1 MSLSLSGESRDF
13 LQKLHAKAEEFG
25 HEFILPEHLL
35 FLFTE
40 TPVTEEIFESFQV
53 PPGEIRNRL
62 ADFFERKVE
71 RVGENCEISF
81 SSSVLRIF
89 SHAEQQVVSS
99 GRRELEVTDLLVSL
113 FLEEQSY
120 AVYLLRSFGMEFAD
134 VLSAVTGITHPEAR
148 AEDGKNETEDGVGK
162 KRSALELYTVNLTE
176 LARAGKLDAVIGRS
190 KELGSVLRTLS
201 RRKKNNPLL
210 VGEPGVGKT
219 AVVEGLAVRIARG
232 EVPEQFANLVIYA
245 LDMGALTAGTKF
257 RGQFEERLKNVI
269 RELSASPD
277 HVLFIDEIH
286 TVIGAGAVGSG
297 SLDASNI
304 LKPSLNRG
312 ELRCIGATTNEEY
325 RNQLLKDK
333 AFSRRFQKIDVP
345 EPSSEESLQILSG
358 IAPAYGKHYDVS
370 FEPETLKRIVE
381 LAERHIFDRFMP
393 DKAID
398 LLDEAGAANRMAE
411 HPLKTIPPAF
421 VEHLAAE
428 MFGIP
433 ETQTTG
439 GEAERLRML
448 DAELRKVVIGQDP
461 AIDAVVSA
469 IKLSRS
475 GLSNA
480 DRPVGAF
487 LFAGPTGV
495 GKTELSKRLASTL
508 GIGFVRFDMSEYAE
522 EYSISKL
529 IGSSPGYVGFEQG
542 GLLTERIL
550 RCPHCVLLL
559 DEMEKAHP
567 KIYNLML
574 QIMDYGVMTDNSGR
588 RVDFRNVI
596 LIMTTNVGA
605 RSLAEH
611 AIGFQAA
618 DQTDSRVES
627 ALRKHFPP
635 EFRNRLDGMIPFH
648 PLSPESIRKI
658 VRKFLSEAEDRLRKR
673 GIALKADGKAV
684 DWLAEHG
691 FDEKLGARPLERL
704 IRDEILAK
712 LADTLL
718 FHSEQ
723 GVDTVR
729 ISAGKDGIILK
740 TLAAGHSGPER

>member
-40 TPVTEEIFESFQV
+40 TPVTEEIFKSFQV

-62 ADFFERKVE
+62 VDFFERKVE

-148 AEDGKNETEDGVGK
+148 AEDGKNETENGEGK

-232 EVPEQFANLVIYA
+232 EVPEQFENLVIYA

-312 ELRCIGATTNEEY
+312 ELRCIGATTNEEH

-358 IAPAYGKHYDVS
+358 IAPAYEKHYDVS

-439 GEAERLRML
+439 GEAERLRVL

-611 AIGFQAA
+611 AIGFQTA

-718 FHSEQ
+718 FQSEK

-729 ISAGKDGIILK
+729 ISAGKDGITLK
-740 TLAAGHSGPER
+740 TLASGR

>member
-40 TPVTEEIFESFQV
+40 TPVTEEIFKSFQV

-62 ADFFERKVE
+62 VDFFERKVE

-134 VLSAVTGITHPEAR
+134 VLSAVTGVTHPEAR
-148 AEDGKNETEDGVGK
+148 AEDGKTEAEDEEGK

-190 KELGSVLRTLS
+190 KELESVLRTLS

-232 EVPEQFANLVIYA
+232 EVPEQFANLVLYA

-345 EPSSEESLQILSG
+345 EPSSEESLLILSG
-358 IAPAYGKHYDVS
+358 IAPAYEKHYDVS

-433 ETQTTG
+433 ETQTSG
-439 GEAERLRML
+439 GEAERLRVL

-648 PLSPESIRKI
+648 PLSRESIRKI

-718 FHSEQ
+718 FQSEK

-740 TLAAGHSGPER
+740 TLGAGHSGPER

>member
-1 MSLSLSGESRDF
+1 MSLNLSGETRDF
-13 LQKLHAKAEEFG
+13 LRKVHAKAEEFG

-35 FLFTE
+35 FLFAE
-40 TPVTEEIFESFQV
+40 TPVTEKIFESFQV
-53 PPGEIRNRL
+53 QPGEIRNRL
-62 ADFFERKVE
+62 VDFFERKVE

-99 GRRELEVTDLLVSL
+99 GRSELEVTDLLVSL

-134 VLSAVTGITHPEAR
+134 VLSAVTGVTHPEAR
-148 AEDGKNETEDGVGK
+148 AEDGKTEAEDEEGK

-190 KELGSVLRTLS
+190 KELESVLRTLS

-232 EVPEQFANLVIYA
+232 EVPEQFANLVLYA

-345 EPSSEESLQILSG
+345 EPSSEESLLILSG
-358 IAPAYGKHYDVS
+358 IAPAYEKHYDVS

-433 ETQTTG
+433 ETQTSG
-439 GEAERLRML
+439 GEAERLRVL

-648 PLSPESIRKI
+648 PLSRESIRKI

-673 GIALKADGKAV
+673 RIALKADGKAV

-718 FHSEQ
+718 FQS
-723 GVDTVR
+723 GKGMDTVR

>member
-40 TPVTEEIFESFQV
+40 TPVTEEIFKSFQV

-62 ADFFERKVE
+62 VDFFERKVE

-148 AEDGKNETEDGVGK
+148 TEDGKNETENGEGK

-232 EVPEQFANLVIYA
+232 EVPEQFENLVIYA

-439 GEAERLRML
+439 GEAERLRVL

-542 GLLTERIL
+542 GLLTERVL

-611 AIGFQAA
+611 AIGFQTA

-718 FHSEQ
+718 FQSEK

-729 ISAGKDGIILK
+729 ISAGKDGITLK
-740 TLAAGHSGPER
+740 TLASGR

>member
-40 TPVTEEIFESFQV
+40 TPVTEEIFKSFQV

-62 ADFFERKVE
+62 VDFFERKVE

-134 VLSAVTGITHPEAR
+134 VLSAVTGVTHPEAR
-148 AEDGKNETEDGVGK
+148 AEDGKNETKDGEGK
-162 KRSALELYTVNLTE
+162 KRAALELYTGNLTE
-176 LARAGKLDAVIGRS
+176 RARAGKLDAVIGRS

-232 EVPEQFANLVIYA
+232 EVPEQFENLVIYA

-358 IAPAYGKHYDVS
+358 IAPAYEKHYDVS

-439 GEAERLRML
+439 GEAERLRVL

-718 FHSEQ
+718 FQSEK

-729 ISAGKDGIILK
+729 ISAGKDGITLK
-740 TLAAGHSGPER
+740 TLASGR

>member
-1 MSLSLSGESRDF
+1 
-13 LQKLHAKAEEFG
+13 
-25 HEFILPEHLL
+25 
-35 FLFTE
+35 
-40 TPVTEEIFESFQV
+40 
-53 PPGEIRNRL
+53 
-62 ADFFERKVE
+62 
-71 RVGENCEISF
+71 
-81 SSSVLRIF
+81 
-89 SHAEQQVVSS
+89 
-99 GRRELEVTDLLVSL
+99 
-113 FLEEQSY
+113 
-120 AVYLLRSFGMEFAD
+120 
-134 VLSAVTGITHPEAR
+134 
-148 AEDGKNETEDGVGK
+148 
-162 KRSALELYTVNLTE
+162 
-176 LARAGKLDAVIGRS
+176 
-190 KELGSVLRTLS
+190 
-201 RRKKNNPLL
+201 
-210 VGEPGVGKT
+210 
-219 AVVEGLAVRIARG
+219 
-232 EVPEQFANLVIYA
+232 
-245 LDMGALTAGTKF
+245 
-257 RGQFEERLKNVI
+257 
-269 RELSASPD
+269 
-277 HVLFIDEIH
+277 
-286 TVIGAGAVGSG
+286 
-297 SLDASNI
+297 
-304 LKPSLNRG
+304 
-312 ELRCIGATTNEEY
+312 
-325 RNQLLKDK
+325 
-333 AFSRRFQKIDVP
+333 
-345 EPSSEESLQILSG
+345 
-358 IAPAYGKHYDVS
+358 
-370 FEPETLKRIVE
+370 
-381 LAERHIFDRFMP
+381 
-393 DKAID
+393 
-398 LLDEAGAANRMAE
+398 
-411 HPLKTIPPAF
+411 
-421 VEHLAAE
+421 

-439 GEAERLRML
+439 GEAERLRVL

-542 GLLTERIL
+542 GLLTERVL

-611 AIGFQAA
+611 AIGFQTA

-718 FHSEQ
+718 FQSEK

-729 ISAGKDGIILK
+729 ISAGKDGITLK
-740 TLAAGHSGPER
+740 TLASGR

>member
-1 MSLSLSGESRDF
+1 MSLYGESRDF

-40 TPVTEEIFESFQV
+40 TPVTEEIFKSFQV

-62 ADFFERKVE
+62 VDFFERKVE

-148 AEDGKNETEDGVGK
+148 AEDGKNETEDGEGK

-219 AVVEGLAVRIARG
+219 AVVEGLAVRIAHG

-358 IAPAYGKHYDVS
+358 IAPAYEKHYDVS

-398 LLDEAGAANRMAE
+398 LLDEAEPR
-411 HPLKTIPPAF
+411 
-421 VEHLAAE
+421 
-428 MFGIP
+428 
-433 ETQTTG
+433 TG
-439 GEAERLRML
+439 W
-448 DAELRKVVIGQDP
+448 
-461 AIDAVVSA
+461 
-469 IKLSRS
+469 
-475 GLSNA
+475 
-480 DRPVGAF
+480 
-487 LFAGPTGV
+487 
-495 GKTELSKRLASTL
+495 
-508 GIGFVRFDMSEYAE
+508 
-522 EYSISKL
+522 
-529 IGSSPGYVGFEQG
+529 
-542 GLLTERIL
+542 
-550 RCPHCVLLL
+550 
-559 DEMEKAHP
+559 
-567 KIYNLML
+567 
-574 QIMDYGVMTDNSGR
+574 
-588 RVDFRNVI
+588 RN
-596 LIMTTNVGA
+596 
-605 RSLAEH
+605 
-611 AIGFQAA
+611 
-618 DQTDSRVES
+618 
-627 ALRKHFPP
+627 
-635 EFRNRLDGMIPFH
+635 
-648 PLSPESIRKI
+648 IR
-658 VRKFLSEAEDRLRKR
+658 
-673 GIALKADGKAV
+673 
-684 DWLAEHG
+684 
-691 FDEKLGARPLERL
+691 
-704 IRDEILAK
+704 
-712 LADTLL
+712 
-718 FHSEQ
+718 
-723 GVDTVR
+723 
-729 ISAGKDGIILK
+729 
-740 TLAAGHSGPER
+740 

>member
-1 MSLSLSGESRDF
+1 MSLNLSGETRDF
-13 LQKLHAKAEEFG
+13 LRKVHAKAEEFG

-35 FLFTE
+35 FLFAE
-40 TPVTEEIFESFQV
+40 TPVTEKIFESFQV
-53 PPGEIRNRL
+53 QPGEIRNRL
-62 ADFFERKVE
+62 VDFFERKVE

-99 GRRELEVTDLLVSL
+99 GRSELEVTDLLVSL

-134 VLSAVTGITHPEAR
+134 VLSAVTGVTHPEAR
-148 AEDGKNETEDGVGK
+148 AEDGKTEAEDEEGK

-190 KELGSVLRTLS
+190 KELESVLRTLS

-210 VGEPGVGKT
+210 VGEPGIGKT

-232 EVPEQFANLVIYA
+232 EVPEQFANLVLYA

-345 EPSSEESLQILSG
+345 EPSSEESLLILSG
-358 IAPAYGKHYDVS
+358 IAPAYEKHYDVS

-433 ETQTTG
+433 ETQTSG
-439 GEAERLRML
+439 GEAERLRVL

-648 PLSPESIRKI
+648 PLSRESIRKI

-718 FHSEQ
+718 FQSGK

-740 TLAAGHSGPER
+740 THAAGHSGPER

>member
-1 MSLSLSGESRDF
+1 MSLNLSGETRDF
-13 LQKLHAKAEEFG
+13 LRKVHAKAEEFG

-35 FLFTE
+35 FLFAE
-40 TPVTEEIFESFQV
+40 TPVTEKIFESFQV
-53 PPGEIRNRL
+53 QPGEIRNRL
-62 ADFFERKVE
+62 VDFFERKVE

-99 GRRELEVTDLLVSL
+99 GRSELEVTDLLVSL

-134 VLSAVTGITHPEAR
+134 VLSAVTGVTHPEAR
-148 AEDGKNETEDGVGK
+148 AEDGKTEAEDEEGK

-190 KELGSVLRTLS
+190 KELESVLRTLS

-232 EVPEQFANLVIYA
+232 EVPEQFANLVLYA

-345 EPSSEESLQILSG
+345 EPSSEESLLILSG
-358 IAPAYGKHYDVS
+358 IAPAYEKHYDVS

-433 ETQTTG
+433 ETQTSG
-439 GEAERLRML
+439 GEAERLRVL

-648 PLSPESIRKI
+648 PLSRESIRKI

-718 FHSEQ
+718 FQSEK

>member
-1 MSLSLSGESRDF
+1 MSLNLSGETRDF
-13 LQKLHAKAEEFG
+13 LRKVHAKAEEFG

-35 FLFTE
+35 FLFAE
-40 TPVTEEIFESFQV
+40 TPVTEKIFESFQV
-53 PPGEIRNRL
+53 QPGEIRNRL
-62 ADFFERKVE
+62 VDFFERKVE

-99 GRRELEVTDLLVSL
+99 GRSELEVTDLLVSL

-134 VLSAVTGITHPEAR
+134 VLSAVTGVTHPEAR
-148 AEDGKNETEDGVGK
+148 AEDGKTEAEDEEGK

-190 KELGSVLRTLS
+190 KELESVLRTLS

-219 AVVEGLAVRIARG
+219 AVVEGLAVWIARG
-232 EVPEQFANLVIYA
+232 EVPEQFANLVLYA

-345 EPSSEESLQILSG
+345 EPSSEESLLILSG
-358 IAPAYGKHYDVS
+358 IAPAYEKHYDVS

-433 ETQTTG
+433 ETQTSG
-439 GEAERLRML
+439 GEAERLRVL

-718 FHSEQ
+718 FQS
-723 GVDTVR
+723 GKGMDTVR

>member
-1 MSLSLSGESRDF
+1 MSLSGESRDF

-99 GRRELEVTDLLVSL
+99 GRSELEVTDLLVSL

-148 AEDGKNETEDGVGK
+148 AEDGKNETEDGEGK

-718 FHSEQ
+718 FQSGK

>member
-1 MSLSLSGESRDF
+1 MSLNLSGETRDF
-13 LQKLHAKAEEFG
+13 LRKVHAKAEEFG

-35 FLFTE
+35 FLFAE
-40 TPVTEEIFESFQV
+40 TPVTEKIFESFQV
-53 PPGEIRNRL
+53 QPGEIWNRL
-62 ADFFERKVE
+62 VDFFERKVE

-99 GRRELEVTDLLVSL
+99 GRSELEVTDLLVSL

-134 VLSAVTGITHPEAR
+134 VLSAVTGVTHPEAR
-148 AEDGKNETEDGVGK
+148 AEDGKTEAEDEEGK

-190 KELGSVLRTLS
+190 KELESVLRTLS

-232 EVPEQFANLVIYA
+232 EVPEQFANLVLYA

-345 EPSSEESLQILSG
+345 EPSSEESLLILSG
-358 IAPAYGKHYDVS
+358 IAPAYEKHYDVS

-433 ETQTTG
+433 ETQTSG
-439 GEAERLRML
+439 GEAERLRVL

-718 FHSEQ
+718 FQS
-723 GVDTVR
+723 GKGMDTVR

>member
-1 MSLSLSGESRDF
+1 MSLNLSGETRDF
-13 LQKLHAKAEEFG
+13 LRKVHAKAEEFG

-35 FLFTE
+35 FLFAE
-40 TPVTEEIFESFQV
+40 TPVTEKIFESFQV
-53 PPGEIRNRL
+53 QPGEIRNRL
-62 ADFFERKVE
+62 VDFFERKVE

-99 GRRELEVTDLLVSL
+99 GRSELEVTDLLVSL

-134 VLSAVTGITHPEAR
+134 VLSAVTGVTHPEAR
-148 AEDGKNETEDGVGK
+148 AEDGKTEAEDEEGK

-190 KELGSVLRTLS
+190 KELESVLRTLS

-232 EVPEQFANLVIYA
+232 EVPEQFANLVLYA

-345 EPSSEESLQILSG
+345 EPSSEESLLILSG
-358 IAPAYGKHYDVS
+358 IAPAYEKHYDVS

-433 ETQTTG
+433 ETQTSG
-439 GEAERLRML
+439 GEAERLRVL

-618 DQTDSRVES
+618 NQTDSRVES

-648 PLSPESIRKI
+648 PLSRESIRKI

-718 FHSEQ
+718 FQSEK

-740 TLAAGHSGPER
+740 TLGAGHSGPER

>member
-1 MSLSLSGESRDF
+1 MSLNLSGETRDF
-13 LQKLHAKAEEFG
+13 LRKVHAKAEEFG

-35 FLFTE
+35 FLFAE
-40 TPVTEEIFESFQV
+40 TPVTEKIFESFQV
-53 PPGEIRNRL
+53 QPGEIRNRL
-62 ADFFERKVE
+62 VDFFERKVE

-99 GRRELEVTDLLVSL
+99 GRSELEVTDLLVSL

-134 VLSAVTGITHPEAR
+134 VLSAVTGVTHPEAR
-148 AEDGKNETEDGVGK
+148 AEDGKTEAEDEEGK

-190 KELGSVLRTLS
+190 KELESVLRTLS

-232 EVPEQFANLVIYA
+232 EVPEQFANLVLYA

-277 HVLFIDEIH
+277 HVRFIDEIH

-345 EPSSEESLQILSG
+345 EPSSEESLLILSG
-358 IAPAYGKHYDVS
+358 IAPAYEKHYDVS

-433 ETQTTG
+433 ETQTSG
-439 GEAERLRML
+439 GEAERLRVL

-648 PLSPESIRKI
+648 PLSRESIRKI

-718 FHSEQ
+718 FQS
-723 GVDTVR
+723 GKGMDTVR

>member
-40 TPVTEEIFESFQV
+40 TPVTEEIFKSFQV

-62 ADFFERKVE
+62 VDFFERKVE

-134 VLSAVTGITHPEAR
+134 VLSVVTGITHPEAR
-148 AEDGKNETEDGVGK
+148 AEDGKNETKDGEGK

-232 EVPEQFANLVIYA
+232 EVPEQFENLVIYA

-358 IAPAYGKHYDVS
+358 IAPAYEKHYDVS

-439 GEAERLRML
+439 GEAERLRVL

-542 GLLTERIL
+542 GLLTERVL

-729 ISAGKDGIILK
+729 ISAGKDGITLK
-740 TLAAGHSGPER
+740 TLASGR

>member
-40 TPVTEEIFESFQV
+40 TPVTEEIFKSFQV

-62 ADFFERKVE
+62 VDFFERKVE

-148 AEDGKNETEDGVGK
+148 AEDGKNETEDGEGK

-219 AVVEGLAVRIARG
+219 AVVEGLAVRIAHG
-232 EVPEQFANLVIYA
+232 EVPEQFENLVIYA

-439 GEAERLRML
+439 GEAERLRVL

-718 FHSEQ
+718 FQSEK

-729 ISAGKDGIILK
+729 ISAGKDGITLK
-740 TLAAGHSGPER
+740 TLASGR

>member
-1 MSLSLSGESRDF
+1 MSLSLSGETRDF

-35 FLFTE
+35 FLLTE
-40 TPVTEEIFESFQV
+40 TPVTAEIFKSFQV

-62 ADFFERKVE
+62 VDFFERKVE

-120 AVYLLRSFGMEFAD
+120 AVYLLRSFGMEVAD

-148 AEDGKNETEDGVGK
+148 AEDGKTEVVDEEGK

-232 EVPEQFANLVIYA
+232 EVPEQFANLVLYA

-345 EPSSEESLQILSG
+345 EPSSEESLLILSG
-358 IAPAYGKHYDVS
+358 IAPAYEKHYDVS

-439 GEAERLRML
+439 GEAERLALGLVECR
-448 DAELRKVVIGQDP
+448 P
-461 AIDAVVSA
+461 AGRGVSVRRA
-469 IKLSRS
+469 DRS
-475 GLSNA
+475 GKN
-480 DRPVGAF
+480 GAF
-487 LFAGPTGV
+487 KAAGFDSRNRICP
-495 GKTELSKRLASTL
+495 
-508 GIGFVRFDMSEYAE
+508 VRH
-522 EYSISKL
+522 
-529 IGSSPGYVGFEQG
+529 
-542 GLLTERIL
+542 ERI
-550 RCPHCVLLL
+550 C
-559 DEMEKAHP
+559 
-567 KIYNLML
+567 
-574 QIMDYGVMTDNSGR
+574 R
-588 RVDFRNVI
+588 RVFDF
-596 LIMTTNVGA
+596 
-605 RSLAEH
+605 
-611 AIGFQAA
+611 
-618 DQTDSRVES
+618 QTDRV
-627 ALRKHFPP
+627 
-635 EFRNRLDGMIPFH
+635 
-648 PLSPESIRKI
+648 
-658 VRKFLSEAEDRLRKR
+658 
-673 GIALKADGKAV
+673 
-684 DWLAEHG
+684 LAWICG
-691 FDEKLGARPLERL
+691 L
-704 IRDEILAK
+704 
-712 LADTLL
+712 
-718 FHSEQ
+718 
-723 GVDTVR
+723 
-729 ISAGKDGIILK
+729 
-740 TLAAGHSGPER
+740 

>member
-40 TPVTEEIFESFQV
+40 TPVTEEIFKSFQV

-62 ADFFERKVE
+62 VDFFERKVE

-148 AEDGKNETEDGVGK
+148 AEDGKNETEDGEGK

-232 EVPEQFANLVIYA
+232 EVPEQFENLVIYA

-358 IAPAYGKHYDVS
+358 IAPAYEKHYDVS

-439 GEAERLRML
+439 GEAERLRVL

-542 GLLTERIL
+542 GLLTERVL

-605 RSLAEH
+605 RSLAGH
-611 AIGFQAA
+611 AIGFQTA

-729 ISAGKDGIILK
+729 ISAGKDGITLK
-740 TLAAGHSGPER
+740 TLASGR

>member
-1 MSLSLSGESRDF
+1 MSLSGETRDF

-40 TPVTEEIFESFQV
+40 TPVTAEIFESFQV

-62 ADFFERKVE
+62 VDFFERKVE

-120 AVYLLRSFGMEFAD
+120 AVYLLRSFGMEAAD

-148 AEDGKNETEDGVGK
+148 AEDGKTEVVDEEGK

-232 EVPEQFANLVIYA
+232 EVPEQFANLVLYA

-345 EPSSEESLQILSG
+345 EPSSEESLLILSG
-358 IAPAYGKHYDVS
+358 IAPAYEKHYDVS

-439 GEAERLRML
+439 GEAERLRVL

-648 PLSPESIRKI
+648 PLSRESIRKI

-718 FHSEQ
+718 FQSEK

-729 ISAGKDGIILK
+729 ISAGKDGITLK
-740 TLAAGHSGPER
+740 TLAAGHSGPEL